1 MVISTFLSSLLEEDE
16 LEDDEL
22 DEEVGLE
29 EEGSIED
36 DADDP
41 SSVVQPANNKAAARG
56 KIRLSFL
63 FFIEVFLS
71 RYALFLYFLATC
83 QQLIEYLTDFFAK
96 IGNNTDMTHKS
107 KEEKEKR
114 RAFLLSS
121 PFILFGEFQTARKGF
136 SNLFAHRIIFMIQR
150 RINDGVGLG

>member
-1 MVISTFLSSLLEEDE
+1 MVILTFLSSLLEELEEELDELEEDE
-16 LEDDEL
+16 LEDNELDEL

-29 EEGSIED
+29 EEGSAED

-41 SSVVQPANNKAAARG
+41 SSVVQPDNNKAAARG

-83 QQLIEYLTDFFAK
+83 QQLIEYLTDFLQK
-96 IGNNTDMTHKS
+96 D
-107 KEEKEKR
+107 
-114 RAFLLSS
+114 
-121 PFILFGEFQTARKGF
+121 RK
-136 SNLFAHRIIFMIQR
+136 
-150 RINDGVGLG
+150 